1 LLDDI
6 EPDTIEVDTVT
17 EDYSFSDVGKTVS
30 WHTDT
35 GISSI
40 SEDIFSHLKQ
50 KQQAAAEEGAL
61 DLDHPDYEK
70 PIDKVATKISQRIR
84 FNLIRHRGIVSD
96 IPTLKLFKSFAVT
109 LKKADPSI
117 IILPFKASKQHYSSL
132 STLKNIQ
139 AMEENKLSQFFKL
152 YHQWQLY
159 SLGGYFH
166 ISSELSLDNL
176 KTILIIDKWL
186 DSHRYNMKLCPSQ
199 HEEMINIGVLC
210 YSSIFTFRDDLKQ
223 AILKHPLWSPSD
235 PDDPPIF
242 DIFIGELN
250 TSSSKTKMLFVS
262 AERSKQEEVSKIFR
276 YIYDGTQKS
285 YPNGS
290 MMMFIPIDVLYKSSN
305 EFRNKIQFNH
315 DKYIGDETLFCIGGF
330 QNLNNIVQLKNG
342 KSISIHHLLK
352 SIPATQGMSQ
362 PQLFQQAE
370 PNPAVVITIV
380 SFQAQDR
387 EMVMARQA
395 TLEEEIRNII
405 ADGEENK

>member
-132 STLKNIQ
+132 STLKI
-139 AMEENKLSQFFKL
+139 
-152 YHQWQLY
+152 H
-159 SLGGYFH
+159 
-166 ISSELSLDNL
+166 SSHGR
-176 KTILIIDKWL
+176 K
-186 DSHRYNMKLCPSQ
+186 
-199 HEEMINIGVLC
+199 
-210 YSSIFTFRDDLKQ
+210 
-223 AILKHPLWSPSD
+223 
-235 PDDPPIF
+235 
-242 DIFIGELN
+242 
-250 TSSSKTKMLFVS
+250 
-262 AERSKQEEVSKIFR
+262 
-276 YIYDGTQKS
+276 
-285 YPNGS
+285 
-290 MMMFIPIDVLYKSSN
+290 
-305 EFRNKIQFNH
+305 
-315 DKYIGDETLFCIGGF
+315 
-330 QNLNNIVQLKNG
+330 
-342 KSISIHHLLK
+342 
-352 SIPATQGMSQ
+352 
-362 PQLFQQAE
+362 
-370 PNPAVVITIV
+370 
-380 SFQAQDR
+380 
-387 EMVMARQA
+387 
-395 TLEEEIRNII
+395 
-405 ADGEENK
+405 